1 MSPRMAFRLTP
12 DWAGWVWIRRGALS
26 MMALFV
32 VWSGW
37 GSQVDGHT
45 FSGEWVWLSAIVVLL
60 LAAAWLPAPSITAL
74 AVVAVFM
81 LMLIPLDEP
90 YYGAGWFGV
99 YAVCVDANSRR
110 PIWAGA
116 TVAGLVLLT
125 SVLNDPTAAVAST
138 VYVALLAVVGQGVR
152 LAFEGSRAQIQ
163 NAELRLHL
171 ERAELRQAVHD
182 SGAARLSQLALLARE
197 LQTRRDLTDE
207 VLAEV
212 SILAD
217 VATIGAAELRHAL
230 NAGTAGIQ
238 TDQPIST
245 EQTLVS
251 EWVRSQGVLRA
262 LGLELADAPIGDV
275 PPLPPK
281 VERELV
287 RAVREVTANICTYA
301 SRHGRVVALMSVH
314 DGSIS
319 LSWLN
324 DIARAGELDLSLR
337 QEGSGLRALESRIE
351 ALGGAFESD
360 AQDGVFQLRIAVP
373 IPQEFR

>member
-37 GSQVDGHT
+37 GSQMGGHT
-45 FSGEWVWLSAIVVLL
+45 FSGEWIWLSAIVVLL
-60 LAAAWLPAPSITAL
+60 VVEAWLPAPSISAL

-110 PIWAGA
+110 PIWAGV

-138 VYVALLAVVGQGVR
+138 VYVALLAVVGQGLR

-197 LQTRRDLTDE
+197 LQTRQDLTDE

-212 SILAD
+212 SIIVD

-230 NAGTAGIQ
+230 NAGTTGIQ
-238 TDQPIST
+238 TDQPVST
-245 EQTLVS
+245 DQTLVS
-251 EWVRSQGVLRA
+251 EWARSQSVLRS
-262 LGLELADAPIGDV
+262 LGLELVEVPMGGV

-301 SRHGRVVALMSVH
+301 SRRGRVVALVSVQ
-314 DGSIS
+314 DDSIS

-337 QEGSGLRALESRIE
+337 KEGSGLRALESRIE
-351 ALGGAFESD
+351 ALGGVFESD

-373 IPQEFR
+373 ITQEFR